1 MSKDEIQN
9 WMLLAFVI
17 ALFFSFYKVYIMF
30 NKPGTGLDT
39 AVQKDELVDIVADA
53 LRCVDAQEYDA
64 CIVYEQIISEE
75 FDWERYKNFNL
86 NRFNQTVNTL
96 YVIHEVETIE
106 QLLLSLQEP

>member
-9 WMLLAFVI
+9 WMLLAFII

-30 NKPGTGLDT
+30 NKPGEGVDT
-39 AVQKDELVDIVADA
+39 STQKDELVDIVARALSGLDA
-53 LRCVDAQEYDA
+53 SNYDA
-64 CIVYEQIISEE
+64 NIVYEKIINEE

-96 YVIHEVETIE
+96 CVIHETDTIKE
-106 QLLLSLQEP
+106 LLQSINK

>member
-9 WMLLAFVI
+9 WMLLAFAI

-30 NKPGTGLDT
+30 NKPGVGLDT
-39 AVQKDELVDIVADA
+39 NTEKDELVDIVEKA
-53 LRCVDAQEYDA
+53 LVGLDLKSYDA
-64 CIVYEQIISEE
+64 NAVYEKIINDN

-96 YVIHEVETIE
+96 CVIHKADGMQE
-106 QLLLSLQEP
+106 LLTSINK

>member
-9 WMLLAFVI
+9 WMLLAFAI

-30 NKPGTGLDT
+30 NKPGVGLDT
-39 AVQKDELVDIVADA
+39 STQKDELVDIVEKA
-53 LRCVDAQEYDA
+53 LIGHDINSYDA
-64 CIVYEQIISEE
+64 NVIYVKIINDD

-96 YVIHEVETIE
+96 CVIHKVDMIE
-106 QLLLSLQEP
+106 ELLISINK